1 MHSHRTMPIWMTLPA
16 LLFYLA
22 LLAVPLL
29 SIFLLS
35 FETEAGPGLDS
46 YRQVFSDP
54 YFLTIFLRTL
64 GLSLLVT
71 GIALVLGTGEALV
84 LSRMSPSWQGIFLV
98 VILGPL
104 LISVI
109 VRTLGWAILFGGNGP
124 LSLVAQWLHLSN
136 GPISLMYSMTGLITA
151 LVHVSVPFVVI
162 SVWVSLQGINP
173 DVERAGASLGA
184 NGFTIFRRLV
194 LPRILPG
201 ILSASLVVFSLAAT
215 AFATP
220 AIIGGRRLKVVATAI
235 YDEFLSMLNWPLGAA
250 LAVVLLLVNVGLFS
264 LFNRV
269 LNRSR
274 RPATTSLS
282 RSEGQS
288 T

>member
-1 MHSHRTMPIWMTLPA
+1 MHSHKTMPIWMTLPA

-35 FETEAGPGLDS
+35 LETGSGLGLENF
-46 YRQVFSDP
+46 RQIFSDP

-64 GLSLLVT
+64 SLSLLVT
-71 GIALVLGTGEALV
+71 AIALVLGTGEALV

-124 LSLVAQWLHLSN
+124 LSLLAQWLHLSN
-136 GPISLMYSMTGLITA
+136 GPVSLMYSMTGLITA

-184 NGFTIFRRLV
+184 KGFTIFRRLV